1 MLFNYNFS
9 EFYEKLFFSVTP
21 DIYLDSFDIKIFYT
35 RYVTIFIYFSFIFLI
50 LCFLYFIK
58 NDKPGKKL
66 VFFFKLSCLMIL
78 TEIFIYISPFVMLKK
93 ILYIISVFVYILL
106 LWEFCR
112 LALEKFIKKE
122 KIFKILNFL
131 FITAAFIFSFSGF
144 SFLFFNNSLYIAEK
158 INIFY
163 FKYFFVFY
171 LAVQILFILVII
183 FKKGKKLNK
192 EAKYYISFYFIL
204 LMMFPVFKT
213 VFFYINCNLILV
225 LGIFL
230 MFMNY
235 KIGDFRTETENIEL
249 KKIYVNVFRR
259 AFLLLIILA
268 GTYIINLNWQITML
282 LLVISIVELSFFSM
296 SLFDYITE
304 FNFLNII
311 LKLKSAENLEI
322 YKEIFEVEVKREF
335 NLKKCKM
342 TVIKRGDKELKKK
355 ISSYSF
361 LTKNII
367 MYGKTYSLGIK
378 MDYMGK
384 TIGYLLVD
392 DPRILFY
399 KRKLEDLKRFL
410 RDSNYILDYL
420 IIREVKQEY
429 EEEIKETLEKRVEEL
444 ENRIFYYK
452 EYTKLLKNK
461 ETLEEIRVI
470 AEKILSENKE
480 GR

>member
-1 MLFNYNFS
+1 
-9 EFYEKLFFSVTP
+9 
-21 DIYLDSFDIKIFYT
+21 
-35 RYVTIFIYFSFIFLI
+35 
-50 LCFLYFIK
+50 
-58 NDKPGKKL
+58 
-66 VFFFKLSCLMIL
+66 
-78 TEIFIYISPFVMLKK
+78 
-93 ILYIISVFVYILL
+93 
-106 LWEFCR
+106 
-112 LALEKFIKKE
+112 
-122 KIFKILNFL
+122 
-131 FITAAFIFSFSGF
+131 
-144 SFLFFNNSLYIAEK
+144 
-158 INIFY
+158 
-163 FKYFFVFY
+163 
-171 LAVQILFILVII
+171 
-183 FKKGKKLNK
+183 
-192 EAKYYISFYFIL
+192 
-204 LMMFPVFKT
+204 
-213 VFFYINCNLILV
+213 
-225 LGIFL
+225 
-230 MFMNY
+230 
-235 KIGDFRTETENIEL
+235 
-249 KKIYVNVFRR
+249 
-259 AFLLLIILA
+259 
-268 GTYIINLNWQITML
+268 
-282 LLVISIVELSFFSM
+282 
-296 SLFDYITE
+296 
-304 FNFLNII
+304 
-311 LKLKSAENLEI
+311 
-322 YKEIFEVEVKREF
+322 
-335 NLKKCKM
+335 M